1 MERGKEKSQRR
12 EKEGETQRQRQTE
25 LDDIGDI
32 DIDDIDI
39 LIYIPQVKPYLA
51 FFFLRSNFLLTQAD
65 MFHSFWLKN

>member
-51 FFFLRSNFLLTQAD
+51 FFFLDPIFYSPKQTCFI
-65 MFHSFWLKN
+65 HSG